1 MFDNNINKMSKK
13 DEKNIENKEDLS
25 SIDSLSENDILL
37 SDEEEEKEMLSF
49 LSDMVFT
56 APYEKYVINTINKI
70 FKDNYEV
77 KPLFMEK
84 KYSLDEIFNEF
95 DKIYS
100 NLLIKEKKKLNRSEE
115 IEFKN
120 NSLISNSNNSSY
132 INNLSGNIKFNESSS
147 NSLKFKDSKKKKKEN
162 KKKLNEEINLSS
174 FINNDDNVN
183 LKTKDKKKEINDFL
197 DTFNLSGEEFELH
210 IKKLLIEILKCFEL
224 DKKSYKLLY
233 NINFKSEENIF
244 GIKQIEIDFLINNID
259 NNLFIKF
266 INYLKNNILLMQFR
280 GKKYE
285 INIDKNIEIISAE
298 LTKIKKFDILG
309 EIGLNAINDENKI
322 KQFIQYSKILN
333 YMQTN
338 ENINDNFIKI
348 FYDKTG
354 FCKEN
359 EKILFFITDSKFKDI
374 YKTLKE
380 SILYKE
386 MKNVDENINFILCY
400 ISNGFYEKLIL
411 NNFLNK
417 KNENKENKTILEKIR
432 ASNESVFKSEKFKKL
447 CNKLNEIVNK
457 LNKIEKK
464 FMKNNSEKMENIL
477 GTFNTIILN
486 YNFVLNKN
494 FDEIIKK
501 YNNKSNTI
509 EDNKNSI
516 KNKFIVLY
524 FVNNYIIP
532 DEIIEI
538 LNNMKIKFT
547 TINLDKI
554 NDSSNK
560 NEIDNFK
567 KIHKLDNIYLFIVNC
582 FIINERKATNYINNL
597 IEILNIRK
605 TNYIFLL
612 KPKKDDVIKGYEHTF
627 YFNIKISTNKEQ
639 FEKQYKDTEQKIISY
654 YPNINEI
661 YANKKL
667 FDLFIKIFLQKN
679 KEYVKKKSNTNEIDL
694 IQKIN
699 EIYYF
704 ILNFEIK
711 DEQTEYFSVSNFK
724 NLFEFIDQMIES
736 YIIDIKKD
744 YTKNYESVFNEI
756 EKYFLPNKKTFFE
769 STKTKIKK
777 FFNNYLKRYVLN
789 SIYNNFIDIVI
800 PELSSEIFDQ
810 KIKNAMLEKEKLT
823 ISNENIKENNN
834 SDI

>member
-1 MFDNNINKMSKK
+1 
-13 DEKNIENKEDLS
+13 
-25 SIDSLSENDILL
+25 
-37 SDEEEEKEMLSF
+37 
-49 LSDMVFT
+49 
-56 APYEKYVINTINKI
+56 
-70 FKDNYEV
+70 
-77 KPLFMEK
+77 
-84 KYSLDEIFNEF
+84 
-95 DKIYS
+95 
-100 NLLIKEKKKLNRSEE
+100 
-115 IEFKN
+115 
-120 NSLISNSNNSSY
+120 
-132 INNLSGNIKFNESSS
+132 
-147 NSLKFKDSKKKKKEN
+147 
-162 KKKLNEEINLSS
+162 
-174 FINNDDNVN
+174 
-183 LKTKDKKKEINDFL
+183 
-197 DTFNLSGEEFELH
+197 
-210 IKKLLIEILKCFEL
+210 
-224 DKKSYKLLY
+224 
-233 NINFKSEENIF
+233 
-244 GIKQIEIDFLINNID
+244 
-259 NNLFIKF
+259 
-266 INYLKNNILLMQFR
+266 
-280 GKKYE
+280 
-285 INIDKNIEIISAE
+285 
-298 LTKIKKFDILG
+298 
-309 EIGLNAINDENKI
+309 
-322 KQFIQYSKILN
+322 
-333 YMQTN
+333 
-338 ENINDNFIKI
+338 
-348 FYDKTG
+348 
-354 FCKEN
+354 
-359 EKILFFITDSKFKDI
+359 
-374 YKTLKE
+374 
-380 SILYKE
+380 
-386 MKNVDENINFILCY
+386 
-400 ISNGFYEKLIL
+400 
-411 NNFLNK
+411 
-417 KNENKENKTILEKIR
+417 
-432 ASNESVFKSEKFKKL
+432 
-447 CNKLNEIVNK
+447 
-457 LNKIEKK
+457 
-464 FMKNNSEKMENIL
+464 
-477 GTFNTIILN
+477 
-486 YNFVLNKN
+486 
-494 FDEIIKK
+494 
-501 YNNKSNTI
+501 
-509 EDNKNSI
+509 
-516 KNKFIVLY
+516 
-524 FVNNYIIP
+524 
-532 DEIIEI
+532 
-538 LNNMKIKFT
+538 MKIKFT

-582 FIINERKATNYINNL
+582 FIIDERKATNYINNL

-724 NLFEFIDQMIES
+724 NLFEFINQMIES

-769 STKTKIKK
+769 SIKMKIKK

>member
-411 NNFLNK
+411 N
-417 KNENKENKTILEKIR
+417 I
-432 ASNESVFKSEKFKKL
+432 
-447 CNKLNEIVNK
+447 
-457 LNKIEKK
+457 
-464 FMKNNSEKMENIL
+464 
-477 GTFNTIILN
+477 
-486 YNFVLNKN
+486 
-494 FDEIIKK
+494 
-501 YNNKSNTI
+501 
-509 EDNKNSI
+509 
-516 KNKFIVLY
+516 
-524 FVNNYIIP
+524 
-532 DEIIEI
+532 
-538 LNNMKIKFT
+538 
-547 TINLDKI
+547 
-554 NDSSNK
+554 
-560 NEIDNFK
+560 
-567 KIHKLDNIYLFIVNC
+567 
-582 FIINERKATNYINNL
+582 
-597 IEILNIRK
+597 
-605 TNYIFLL
+605 
-612 KPKKDDVIKGYEHTF
+612 
-627 YFNIKISTNKEQ
+627 
-639 FEKQYKDTEQKIISY
+639 
-654 YPNINEI
+654 
-661 YANKKL
+661 
-667 FDLFIKIFLQKN
+667 
-679 KEYVKKKSNTNEIDL
+679 
-694 IQKIN
+694 
-699 EIYYF
+699 
-704 ILNFEIK
+704 
-711 DEQTEYFSVSNFK
+711 
-724 NLFEFIDQMIES
+724 
-736 YIIDIKKD
+736 
-744 YTKNYESVFNEI
+744 
-756 EKYFLPNKKTFFE
+756 
-769 STKTKIKK
+769 
-777 FFNNYLKRYVLN
+777 
-789 SIYNNFIDIVI
+789 
-800 PELSSEIFDQ
+800 
-810 KIKNAMLEKEKLT
+810 
-823 ISNENIKENNN
+823 
-834 SDI
+834 